1 MKLLWIS
8 LFSVCLLASCRPK
21 DTVRSTNIVVPSNT
35 IQDKNPYV
43 TLDQSPLDVS
53 YFPPNYPMQ
62 RMKQQDT
69 FPLIARVIYSRPHKK
84 GRTVFGSSAQSIC
97 KYGIPWRL
105 GANEATEIEFFH
117 DVQVAGKSI
126 SRGRYV
132 MYCIPY
138 PDKWLIKFN
147 SNLFTWG
154 LHIDPSTN
162 LVTAEVPVQEQS
174 IPIED
179 FTMVFL
185 PADHGAQLVMAW
197 DNVKTILPI
206 TF

>member
-1 MKLLWIS
+1 MKLLWIFVFVTC
-8 LFSVCLLASCRPK
+8 LFCACRQK
-21 DTVRSTNIVVPSNT
+21 ETVPSTQIIVPANT
-35 IQDKNPYV
+35 AVDKNPYV
-43 TLDQSPLDVS
+43 ILDQSPLDVS

-84 GRTVFGSSAQSIC
+84 GRPVFGSSPQSIC

-105 GANEATEIEFFH
+105 GANEATEIEFFR
-117 DVQVAGKSI
+117 DVKVDGHAI
-126 SRGRYV
+126 NRGRYV

-138 PDKWLIKFN
+138 PDKWIIKFN

-162 LVTAEVPVQEQS
+162 IATAEVPVMEQAE
-174 IPIED
+174 PVED

-185 PADHGAQLVMAW
+185 PDNGGAQLVMAW
-197 DNVKTILPI
+197 DNVKTRLPI

>member
-1 MKLLWIS
+1 MKLLWITAFCVS
-8 LFSVCLLASCRPK
+8 LMASCQTKEPAA
-21 DTVRSTNIVVPSNT
+21 TTSIVVPPNT
-35 IQDKNPYV
+35 TVDKNPYV

-84 GRTVFGSSAQSIC
+84 GRPVFGSSPQSLC

-105 GANEATEIEFFH
+105 GANEATEIEFFRE
-117 DVQVAGKSI
+117 VNIAGNSI

-138 PDKWLIKFN
+138 PDKWIIKFN

-162 LVTAEVPVQEQS
+162 IATAEIPVEEQTT
-174 IPIED
+174 PIED

-185 PADHGAQLVMAW
+185 PSADGAHLLMAW